1 MLTNALKSGKIKYLL
16 SNSEGKIKVVSTLV
30 RSEFVIVESVRTE
43 MMNESA
49 ECESV
54 VPAG

>member
-1 MLTNALKSGKIKYLL
+1 MLTNALNSGKIKYLL